1 MHLRKILPWNPHL
14 SFFESPNF
22 LPVFRETFPFFQLP
36 NSFVVGLVYTVQ
48 VYPPNPTTKLS
59 PKLCSQHRMICL
71 IILLHLRG
79 ATVGSQFSRCDSGRV
94 EQGIWL
100 MDFHLKSSN
109 TPCIE
114 WGTNSDWWEALRR
127 VSGINLPCST
137 RILTKSNQWLRNW
150 LWPSWDAEIKH
161 MKTVNFRKGQVT
173 SGDQRVTLSSLTATF
188 RMLKCPYLSPSVES
202 YSSRAGNLRDTSQA
216 PKIGTSRSTPMAD
229 LARESLDQHPA
240 RTTSNIPHFVGKS
253 VFLVLVHMYNTVLY
267 AS

>member
-1 MHLRKILPWNPHL
+1 MSHHTPPPPRCHGGIA
-14 SFFESPNF
+14 FFHGVTLVELNKGNLINGFSP
-22 LPVFRETFPFFQLP
+22 EK
-36 NSFVVGLVYTVQ
+36 Y
-48 VYPPNPTTKLS
+48 
-59 PKLCSQHRMICL
+59 
-71 IILLHLRG
+71 
-79 ATVGSQFSRCDSGRV
+79 
-94 EQGIWL
+94 
-100 MDFHLKSSN
+100 SN
-109 TPCIE
+109 TSCIE

-173 SGDQRVTLSSLTATF
+173 SGDQRVTLSSLAATF